1 MPPWANNPSSKLQNN
16 NMKIYSLEEACEKRG
31 FGDPKAIM
39 PDFSMY
45 PEKHREALQ
54 AVAELFLI
62 NDASRE
68 KDPDWNDDE
77 EEKYLAWMDMEVDE
91 NNPTG
96 FRFDVVRCTYTYT
109 YTGLGSRL
117 CSETEEDAKHLATHF
132 EDKLRAVMVIK
143 K

>member
-1 MPPWANNPSSKLQNN
+1 
-16 NMKIYSLEEACEKRG
+16 MKIYSLEEACEKRG

-45 PEKHREALQ
+45 PEKHREALK

-68 KDPDWNDDE
+68 ADPDWNDMS
-77 EEKYLAWMDMEVDE
+77 EKKHLAWMDMEVDK

-96 FRFDVVRCTYTYT
+96 FRFLVVYFTRTYTLA
-109 YTGLGSRL
+109 GLGSRL
-117 CSETEEDAKHLATHF
+117 CSESEEDAKHLATHF
-132 EDKLRAVMVIK
+132 QDKLRAVMVIEK